1 MPPSAVPVEWDY
13 MSTTLYSGVGKA
25 RYTDTGTDRGLPLGE
40 ACPISVLKFRSSGF
54 LGFLLS
60 KRYFDPFP
68 ARGKLPIKSVFH
80 SKTYSLLYV
89 GFLEDMEFT

>member
-1 MPPSAVPVEWDY
+1 M
-13 MSTTLYSGVGKA
+13 
-25 RYTDTGTDRGLPLGE
+25 
-40 ACPISVLKFRSSGF
+40 LKFRSSGF

-80 SKTYSLLYV
+80 SKTYSLLYI
-89 GFLEDMEFT
+89 GFLEDMEFLT